1 MDIETLLEYLT
12 DTYKFESEAKIL
24 KFDKDQ
30 KGNFLVLDKTI
41 FYAQG
46 GGQPCDLGT
55 ISIND
60 EQIFEITFVS
70 FNNGVVQHYYKENES
85 IMDKLNDFIGLTCLL
100 KIDSSRR
107 LNNAKSHTSGHLLA
121 SVVETLDKDLIGV
134 KGYHFPEGPYVE
146 FKGKLAAMTSEE
158 LIKKATE
165 IMNEKINAKACVT
178 ASEVGQEEINNN
190 NNNNLSKSPEFQL
203 QPGKKARFVQIEGF
217 GPVPCGGTHLKNLS
231 ELKEITIR
239 KINSSKGNTRVAY
252 AYS

>member
-1 MDIETLLEYLT
+1 MENETSLEYLT
-12 DTYKFESEAKIL
+12 DTYKFEGEAKII

-55 ISIND
+55 INLND
-60 EQIFEITFVS
+60 QTLEITFVS
-70 FNNGVVQHYYKENES
+70 FNNGLVQHYFKENET
-85 IMDKLNDFIGLTCLL
+85 IMDKINSFIGQSCLL

-121 SVVETLDKDLIGV
+121 NVVEMLDKDLIGV

-146 FKGKLAAMTSEE
+146 FKGKLASMSSEE
-158 LIKKATE
+158 LIKKANE
-165 IMNEKINAKACVT
+165 IMNEKIIAKANVT
-178 ASEVGQEEINNN
+178 FREDEINNN
-190 NNNNLSKSPEFQL
+190 NLSQSAEFQL
-203 QPGKKARFVQIEGF
+203 QPGKKTRFVQIDGF

-239 KINSSKGNTRVAY
+239 KINSSKGNTRIAY

>member
-1 MDIETLLEYLT
+1 MELETLLEYLT
-12 DTYKFESEAKIL
+12 DTYKFEGDAKVL

-30 KGNFLVLDKTI
+30 KGNFLVLEKTI

-46 GGQPCDLGT
+46 GGQPCDIGT
-55 ISIND
+55 INLND
-60 EQIFEITFVS
+60 HTFEITFVS
-70 FNNGVVQHYYKENES
+70 FNNGVVQHYFKESES
-85 IMDKLNDFIGLTCLL
+85 VMHKLNDFIGQTCVLR
-100 KIDSSRR
+100 IDSSRR

-121 SVVETLDKDLIGV
+121 SVVEMLDENLIGI

-146 FKGKLAAMTSEE
+146 FKGKLTSLSSEE
-158 LIKKATE
+158 LINKANK
-165 IMNEKINAKACVT
+165 IMNEKINAKANVSAT
-178 ASEVGQEEINNN
+178 EVGQDEIN

-231 ELKEITIR
+231 ELKEISIR